1 MTTNNAWNSAST
13 YADFQAQ
20 KFTGFYSWA
29 AGAPYFDDTTLGTF
43 KLLVGGTG
51 YIKSKKVTWVAQNIT
66 GLTAGNCYFIY
77 IDSTGTIGKATTR
90 TDALFTDN
98 IVLFECLRDSTPIT
112 NNQVTVA
119 ENHPYDFQAQPSNYL
134 HDVIGPVINNYQNGA
149 NITLNGTQGI
159 QINGADV
166 LEDHGL
172 ETTIPDS
179 GGAAATWIRMY
190 TDGTG
195 KWARQNATTTFTGY
209 YNNAGTATALSAN
222 RYAVYT
228 LYVSKDSLNTSTPTY
243 LAVLHTAQF
252 TSLTA
257 ANTAISNG
265 TIARASNE
273 LQALEIAQLGYIV
286 YSQASAS
293 IVNVVISKSTLKQTL
308 STGGTNTASLVN
320 TTTSAFN
327 GWLSAA
333 NTNVQSS
340 LDTLDDVLIGGTAGQ
355 VVTSTG
361 AGAQPTYTTATY
373 PATTGAGTL
382 LLSNSANAVTA
393 GSSLTGSFTFT
404 GAEVATYR
412 SLTVSNTDN
421 SHPNSNAQIT
431 VSTGGSNAGDA
442 SYKASTTA
450 TVWMWGIDN
459 SITSPEADPF
469 VLTQNTT
476 LGTGNVLSAKP
487 SGAINYPLQPA
498 FSAYKDATASDVT
511 GDGTTYTCTYAT
523 EIFDQNSDFDG
534 TSTFTAPVTGRY
546 FFWGLMNLTGLTSSH
561 VTGQIQ
567 IVTSN
572 RTYETNVFNP
582 YSTQS
587 GSGYYSMSFSA
598 FADMDAADT
607 ATFAVTISG
616 GTKVV
621 DVLQVNSRAG
631 GWLVC

>member
-1 MTTNNAWNSAST
+1 MTTNNSWNSAST

-98 IVLFECLRDSTPIT
+98 IVLFECLRDSTPVT

-179 GGAAATWIRMY
+179 GGAAVTWIRMY

-222 RYAVYT
+222 RFAVYT

-293 IVNVVISKSTLKQTL
+293 IVNVIISKSTLKQTL

-373 PATTGAGTL
+373 PATTGAGTV

-393 GSSLTGSFTFT
+393 GSSLTGNFTYT
-404 GAEVATYR
+404 SSTSGAART
-412 SLTVSNTDN
+412 LTVTNTDN
-421 SHPNSNAQIT
+421 TSVNSEARVWIE
-431 VSTGGSNAGDA
+431 TGGASAGDPQIVF
-442 SYKASTTA
+442 STNTEQW
-450 TVWMWGIDN
+450 TIGMDN
-459 SITSPEADPF
+459 SITSPGADPF
-469 VLTQNTT
+469 VLSHLIG
-476 LGTGNVLSAKP
+476 LGAFNSIEADRDGT
-487 SGAINYPLQPA
+487 INFPRQSA
-498 FSAYKDATASDVT
+498 FSAYKDATANNVT

-523 EIFDQNSDFDG
+523 EIFDQNADFDG
-534 TSTFTAPVTGRY
+534 TSTFTAPVKGRY
-546 FFWGLMNLTGLTSSH
+546 FFCGIMNFTGLTSSH

-607 ATFAVTISG
+607 ATFALTISG

>member
-1 MTTNNAWNSAST
+1 MTTNNAWNSNAT

-20 KFTGFYSWA
+20 NFSGFYSWA

-77 IDSTGTIGKATTR
+77 IDSTGTIGKATSR

-98 IVLFECLRDSTPIT
+98 IVLFECLRDSTPVT
-112 NNQVTVA
+112 NNQLTVA

-134 HDVIGPVINNYQNGA
+134 HDVIGPVINNNQNGA

-159 QINGADV
+159 QINGADS

-179 GGAAATWIRMY
+179 GGAAVTWIKMY

-209 YNNAGTATALSAN
+209 YNNAGTATALGAGKF
-222 RYAVYT
+222 AVYT
-228 LYVSKDSLNTSTPTY
+228 LYVSKASLNTSTPTY
-243 LAVLHTAQF
+243 LAVLD
-252 TSLTA
+252 TSQYNNQTA
-257 ANTAISNG
+257 AQTAISNG
-265 TIARASNE
+265 TTAKTSNE
-273 LQALEIAQLGYIV
+273 MQLLELAQLGYII
-286 YSQASAS
+286 YGQAANA
-293 IVNVVISKSTLKQTL
+293 IVQVIISKSTLKQTL

-340 LDTLDDVLIGGTAGQ
+340 LDKLDDVLIGGTAGQ

-393 GSSLTGSFTFT
+393 GASLTGDFTFT
-404 GAEVATYR
+404 SSTAGATRTLTTSNSDNTNAASAALITAT
-412 SLTVSNTDN
+412 
-421 SHPNSNAQIT
+421 
-431 VSTGGSNAGDA
+431 TGGANAGDA
-442 SYKASTTA
+442 YYRASTTTTTWA
-450 TVWMWGIDN
+450 FGVDN
-459 SITSPEADPF
+459 SVTSPGADPF
-469 VLTQNTT
+469 VVSQNTT
-476 LGTGNVLSAKP
+476 LGTNNVISIDTT
-487 SGAINYPLQPA
+487 GVINYPLQTA
-498 FSAYKDATASDVT
+498 FSASKTSTTTNAT
-511 GDGTTYTCTYAT
+511 GDGTTYTIAYGT
-523 EIFDQNSDFDG
+523 EIFDQNDDF
-534 TSTFTAPVTGRY
+534 SSPTFTAPVTGRY
-546 FFWGLMNLTGLTSSH
+546 YLCGDVNISSLTSSH
-561 VTGQIQ
+561 VTGQMQ
-567 IVTSN
+567 LVTSN
-572 RTYETNVFNP
+572 RNYETNVFNP
-582 YSTQS
+582 YTAQS
-587 GSGYYSMSFSA
+587 GSGYLSIPFGA
-598 FADMDAADT
+598 FADLDAADT
-607 ATFAVTISG
+607 ATMTVTISG

-621 DVLQVNSRAG
+621 SVLQVNNRFF
-631 GWLVC
+631 GWLDC

>member
-20 KFTGFYSWA
+20 NFTGFYSWA

-51 YIKSKKVTWVAQNIT
+51 YVKSKKVTWVAQNIT

-98 IVLFECLRDSTPIT
+98 IVLFECLRDSTPVT

-134 HDVIGPVINNYQNGA
+134 HDVIGPVINNYNNGA

-179 GGAAATWIRMY
+179 GGAAVTWIRMY

-209 YNNAGTATALSAN
+209 YNNAGTPTALTAN

-228 LYVSKDSLNTSTPTY
+228 LYVSKESLNTTTPTY
-243 LAVLHTAQF
+243 FAVLNTSQY

-265 TIARASNE
+265 TTSKISNE
-273 LQALEIAQLGYIV
+273 LQALEVAQLGYIV
-286 YSQASAS
+286 YSQASSS
-293 IVNVVISKSTLKQTL
+293 IVNVIISKSTLKQTL

-320 TTTSAFN
+320 TVTSAFN
-327 GWLSAA
+327 GWLTAA
-333 NTNVQSS
+333 NTNVQSC
-340 LDTLDDVLIGGTAGQ
+340 LDTLDDVLIGGSAGQ

-361 AGAQPTYTTATY
+361 AGAQPTYTTAVY
-373 PATTGAGTL
+373 PSTSGAGTV
-382 LLSNSANAVTA
+382 LLSNSANTITA
-393 GSSLTGSFTFT
+393 GSSLTGDFTYT
-404 GAEVATYR
+404 SSTAGATR
-412 SLTVSNTDN
+412 ILTVTNTDN
-421 SHPNSNAQIT
+421 TNVGSEAVIRAA
-431 VSTGGSNAGDA
+431 TGGSSAGDA
-442 SYKASTTA
+442 QIELSTT
-450 TVWMWGIDN
+450 TTNWTLGIDN
-459 SITSPEADPF
+459 SITSPGADPL
-469 VLTQNTT
+469 VISHGSGLGLGNIMSADTT
-476 LGTGNVLSAKP
+476 GV
-487 SGAINYPLQPA
+487 INYPLQSA
-498 FSAYKDATASDVT
+498 FSAYKDATANNVT
-511 GDGTTYTCTYAT
+511 GDATTYTCTYAT
-523 EIFDQNSDFDG
+523 EIFDQNNDFDG

-546 FFWGLMNLTGLTSSH
+546 FFWGIMNFTGLTSSH

-582 YSTQS
+582 YATQS

-607 ATFAVTISG
+607 ATFAVTITG

-621 DVLQVNSRAG
+621 DVLQVNTRAG